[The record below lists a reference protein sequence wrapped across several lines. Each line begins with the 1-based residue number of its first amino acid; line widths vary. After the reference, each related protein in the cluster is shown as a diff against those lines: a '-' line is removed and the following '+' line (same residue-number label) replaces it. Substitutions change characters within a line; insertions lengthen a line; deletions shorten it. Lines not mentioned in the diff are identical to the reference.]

1 MKHRVFLKNVPSDC
15 YAASVLLHE
24 VYQQMETK
32 AWHRARNDFLDSELK
47 EKGYLECYYCH
58 RKHLRRRGGKAN
70 ERATVDHI
78 IPVSRGGGWTDQ
90 ANFVVCCDSCN
101 RKKSNHLVE
110 KFVNS
115 KYLAM
120 KLNQKW
126 ENNP

>member
-1 MKHRVFLKNVPSDC
+1 
-15 YAASVLLHE
+15 
-24 VYQQMETK
+24 METK